1 MAVPSLSG
9 AARIA
14 TASDHWD
21 LATAIR
27 ATDRPGHS
35 TKPAEG
41 DPGSVVEVDVVGRTE
56 VVGGVEVVGGLVVV
70 AVGLQTAG
78 LASQSDCTSREQD
91 FRQRARCLPLSPEHS
106 ESMQAA
112 ISSRHAF
119 LPQIGGFAR
128 AGNARSS
135 IATIAAPTDIVNE
148 RVVIENLPYWT
159 HWRSLLRVHRELPA
173 REIGE
178 SCVQQWGTA
187 SFTAPFGAERP
198 FRNTARRVIPHRAR
212 LYPSG
217 ADSDPPPNRASGRA
231 SPSHPRMRVS
241 SDPRYSTTQVSPLCS
256 SARRS
261 PFDFFLA
268 AATCAPRTSS

>member
-1 MAVPSLSG
+1 MAVLSLDG

-14 TASDHWD
+14 AASAYGD
-21 LATAIR
+21 LAAAIR

-41 DPGSVVEVDVVGRTE
+41 DPGSVVEVDDVGGTE
-56 VVGGVEVVGGLVVV
+56 VVGGVVVGGLVLVV

-78 LASQSDCTSREQD
+78 LASQSACTSREQD

-106 ESMQAA
+106 ASMQAA

-119 LPQIGGFAR
+119 LPQTGGFAR

-135 IATIAAPTDIVNE
+135 IASIAAPTDIVNE
-148 RVVIENLPYWT
+148 RVVMRPPSWATGGHSSGLTSNCQ
-159 HWRSLLRVHRELPA
+159 PA
-173 REIGE
+173 R
-178 SCVQQWGTA
+178 SV
-187 SFTAPFGAERP
+187 
-198 FRNTARRVIPHRAR
+198 
-212 LYPSG
+212 
-217 ADSDPPPNRASGRA
+217 NRACNNGGLLASQRLGRNRR
-231 SPSHPRMRVS
+231 SKTPRGGSFLIGHDRSIAVPPAHAAS
-241 SDPRYSTTQVSPLCS
+241 SDPRYSTTQVSPLCR

-268 AATCAPRTSS
+268 AATCAPSTSS